1 MVNEIDKATSPL
13 AKKQITLDAVPPG
26 AHPTKITPIPIICSI
41 LKDLTNKKPNI
52 GIIKNCNKIPKQT
65 ILKFLKIFRKS
76 SIVKVNPMENITTLN
91 KGTIRKLI
99 SVQYWGFKKAQA
111 ENKITQ
117 RGNNLIVLAT
127 KFFIENYK
135 ILQT

>member
-1 MVNEIDKATSPL
+1 MIDYLNKV
-13 AKKQITLDAVPPG
+13 KKQYDISNMFE
-26 AHPTKITPIPIICSI
+26 SI
-41 LKDLTNKKPNI
+41 LSFSNQLEEM
-52 GIIKNCNKIPKQT
+52 IKNCNKIPKQT